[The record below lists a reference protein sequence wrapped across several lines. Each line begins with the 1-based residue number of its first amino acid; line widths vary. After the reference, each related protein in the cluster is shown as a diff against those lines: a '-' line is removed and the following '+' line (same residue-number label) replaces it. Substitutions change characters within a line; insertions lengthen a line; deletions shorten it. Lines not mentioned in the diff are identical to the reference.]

1 MATLLRFF
9 LLTLSVIGLAAA
21 PADLLDG
28 KSFAGW
34 EGDTGKVWRIS
45 SGAIEAGSLSQPQEK
60 NNFLATVQAYEN
72 FDLTLQWK
80 LEGTKGFVNGGV
92 QFRSTRIPNHYE
104 MKGYQA
110 DLGAGYDGCL
120 YDESRRNKVLARP
133 DAPTQKKAMKAL
145 GEWNDYRIRAEGP
158 RIQIWLNGV
167 QTVDYTET
175 DAAIPQTGLIAVQ
188 IHGNATALVR
198 YRNLRIEALPAS
210 PATPAPKK
218 VSQLFDGT
226 TLAGWGGDATR
237 FWKVQD
243 GAMVGGGPAQPVDSW
258 LATTR
263 SFENFDLRFKAKT
276 VGKVGTGLF
285 FRSEVAAGKRI
296 AGWECDIGQ
305 GYDGGLFKEG
315 PKGGMIAYPT
325 KEKVA
330 ATVKAGDWNE
340 YRVRAEG
347 AHLQTWVNGVL
358 MADYHEP
365 APRRRQGSFA
375 LEISSAGGG
384 QAFFKDFAIEELPPS
399 PLEATVLPAPMQ
411 RLSSTPQAQARPA
424 AFTDR
429 QFAIAPAEVIVFTGG
444 ENMVIEQ
451 RQGELEARLTQ
462 HGQKLAP
469 KFRHMSWE
477 GDTVFRQNRMMEWG
491 SWRENLVGAGA
502 TMVFTWFGQ
511 VEALDATRTPADF
524 KAAYATLL
532 QDFAAV
538 TPRLVVIGP
547 APFEKPTD
555 VRIPDNTG
563 LNARLAEFNE
573 AARSLA
579 QARGLVFVDLFTA
592 LKDAPQTLT
601 RDGMHF
607 TTEGSQ
613 VVGEAIAQALGS
625 PAPVAPTLRMAI
637 IEKNR
642 LWFDTWRCMNWA
654 FAYGDRTTQPFAKS
668 SADRPSF
675 VDELKKHLP
684 RLEHAEAT
692 ILAVARGEKAPT
704 PLPPAPPRADP
715 AALSPDEEKANFK
728 LRAGF
733 DVSLFAD
740 EKLGVIRPVQIRWD
754 ERGRLWVACIPSY
767 PQLQPGEHG
776 NDYILVVEDTD
787 GDGKA
792 DKATRFAEGLTMPMG
807 FEFAP
812 AEVGGGIY
820 VLESTQLVHLP
831 DRNHDDHADSRAVLL
846 SGFGTGDTHQNANS
860 LRWGPDGSLWF
871 TQGYHIWSYVE
882 TPHGLAELNRSG
894 VWRFNPRTLQ
904 LNSFLNES
912 AGGLNCWG
920 TTWDEYGQ
928 TFHGSGA
935 DMTIWHTTPGLIP
948 TLHALPMP
956 TALAVSRGK
965 SMEPEF
971 LGGSH
976 LPADLSGVLMKSTY
990 FTSQVQLYRLR
1001 DQGSS
1006 FATTDLGDL
1015 MSGGKEFR
1023 PVEARLGPDGA
1034 IFVADWLNPVI
1045 GHYQASYRD
1054 PRRDRSHGR
1063 IWRVTAQGRPLV
1075 SKPDLIHANANEWVR
1090 RLSSQEPWERAQA
1103 KSLLYRLPAKEAQA
1117 ALSKVDL
1124 KQADLRL
1131 LYELSGVFA
1140 AHESPQPV
1148 IVQRMLSS
1156 DDFHWRAWG
1165 AHLLCTWGPQLPET
1179 LTWLEKAV
1187 RDEHPRVRLEAV
1199 VACGWQ
1205 ARQGTAA
1212 VQVACLALDK
1222 PMDPALNHALTL
1234 TIHALAPSW
1243 KSDLLAGKIGAQVRG
1258 DTLTHLIIT
1267 AKDPQLLI
1275 QTRALAEQAS
1285 NPATRETLLMVLVK
1299 SGTGADALV
1308 ALDRSRSAPAV
1319 LLALTERAQL
1329 KPTED
1334 YTAIVEALLSG
1345 TSPAQQAAF
1354 SIFASTRKEHGQTA
1368 QLNVLWKTTTLA
1380 AEIRGPLLRAL
1391 ARTRGKPFITEI
1403 TPYLREAALQDVAL
1417 AALTELD
1424 LIAGATE
1431 AARRLQTLKAGE
1443 PVAPLLQSHLGLKN
1457 GSKALATA
1465 LTANPPGTDQARLA
1479 LAWLAQIGR
1488 DDAELRLALQQAAG
1502 FQTTGAVFSDALV
1515 KELIGQADANG
1526 NAQRGELL
1534 FKAAQ
1539 SACLS
1544 CHKVG
1549 ELGGTI
1555 GPDLSALGRAQT
1567 KEAIVESVLWPKRQV
1582 KEGFML
1588 TVVTTKDGRTLQGY
1602 RSSES
1607 SETLTLRDFSANALV
1622 AVSKRELAA
1631 RNDAG
1636 TIMPDG
1642 LTDRLNPAELA
1653 DLLRYLF
1660 ELK

>member
-1 MATLLRFF
+1 MASLSRFF
-9 LLTLSVIGLAAA
+9 LLALFVIGLSAA
-21 PADLLDG
+21 PADLFDG
-28 KSFAGW
+28 QSFAGW

-45 SGAIEAGSLSQPQEK
+45 EGALEAGSLIQPQEK
-60 NNFLATVQAYEN
+60 NNFLATAQTYEN

-104 MKGYQA
+104 MKGFQA

-175 DAAIPQTGLIAVQ
+175 DESIPRTGLIAVQ
-188 IHGNATALVR
+188 IHGNATSLVR
-198 YRNLRIEALPAS
+198 YRKIRIEALAAS
-210 PATPAPKK
+210 PVPPAPKK
-218 VSQLFDGT
+218 VRPLFDGS

-243 GAMVGGGPAQPVDSW
+243 GAMVGGGRAQPVDSW
-258 LATTR
+258 LTSAP
-263 SFENFDLRFKAKT
+263 SFENFDLTFKAKT
-276 VGKVGTGLF
+276 EGKVGTGLF
-285 FRSEVAAGKRI
+285 FRCELTPGKRI
-296 AGWECDIGQ
+296 VGWQCDIGQ

-315 PKGGMIAYPT
+315 PKGGMIAYPA

-330 ATVKAGDWNE
+330 ATIKAGDWNE

-347 AHLQTWVNGVL
+347 AHLQTWVNGVR

-365 APRRRQGSFA
+365 SPRRQQGTFA

-384 QAFFKDFAIEELPPS
+384 QAFFKDFTIEELPPS
-399 PLEATVLPAPMQ
+399 PLEAATLPAPME
-411 RLSSTPQAQARPA
+411 RLSPTPKPLARPA

-429 QFAIAPAEVIVFTGG
+429 QFAVTPAEVIVFTGG
-444 ENMVIEQ
+444 ENMVLEQ

-462 HGQKLAP
+462 HWQKQAP

-511 VEALDATRTPADF
+511 VEALDATRTSADF
-524 KAAYATLL
+524 QSAYAALL

-555 VRIPDNTG
+555 PRIPDNTG
-563 LNARLAEFNE
+563 LNTRLREFNA

-579 QARGLVFVDLFTA
+579 QSRGLVFVDLFAA
-592 LKDAPQTLT
+592 LKDAPPPLT

-607 TTEGSQ
+607 TAHGSQ

-625 PAPVAPTLRMAI
+625 PAQLAPSLRAAI
-637 IEKNR
+637 VEKNR

-668 SADRPSF
+668 IAERPSF

-692 ILAVARGEKAPT
+692 VLALARRANVPA

-728 LRAGF
+728 LRPGF

-740 EKLGVIRPVQIRWD
+740 EKLGVVRPVQIRWD

-776 NDYILVVEDTD
+776 HDYILILEDTD

-792 DKATRFAEGLTMPMG
+792 DKAIRFAEGLTMPMG

-831 DRNHDDHADSRAVLL
+831 DRNHDDHADGRTVLL
-846 SGFGTGDTHQNANS
+846 SGFGTGDTHQDANS

-912 AGGLNCWG
+912 AAGLNCWG
-920 TTWDEYGQ
+920 TAWDEYGQ

-935 DMTIWHTTPGLIP
+935 DTPLWHTTPGLIP
-948 TLHALPMP
+948 TLHALPLP

-976 LPADLSGVLMKSTY
+976 LPPDLSGVLLKSTY

-1023 PVEARLGPDGA
+1023 PVESRVGPDGSL
-1034 IFVADWLNPVI
+1034 FVADWLNPVI

-1054 PRRDRSHGR
+1054 PRRDLSHGR
-1063 IWRVTAQGRPLV
+1063 IWRLSALGRPLV
-1075 SKPDLIHANANEWVR
+1075 TKTDFTHGRLDDLVG
-1090 RLSSQEPWERAQA
+1090 RLSSQEPWERATA
-1103 KSLLYRLPAKEAQA
+1103 KSLLYRLPAKEVLT

-1124 KQADLRL
+1124 AQADLRL

-1156 DDFHWRAWG
+1156 ADFHWRAWG
-1165 AHLLCTWGPQLPET
+1165 AHLLCTWGPELPAT

-1212 VQVACLALDK
+1212 VQLACRALDQ
-1222 PMDPALNHALTL
+1222 PMDPALHHALTL
-1234 TIHALAPSW
+1234 TIHALAPTW
-1243 KSDLLAGKIGAQVRG
+1243 KPDLLAGKLGSQVRL
-1258 DTLTHLIIT
+1258 DSLAHLIVT
-1267 AKDPQLLI
+1267 ANDPQLLI
-1275 QTRALAEQAS
+1275 QTRVLAEAAS
-1285 NPATRETLLMVLVK
+1285 FPATRETLFAVLVK
-1299 SGTGADALV
+1299 SGTADDAHV
-1308 ALDRSRSAPAV
+1308 ALERSRSAPVV

-1334 YTAIVEALLSG
+1334 YTAIVRTLLAG
-1345 TSPAQQAAF
+1345 TSQAQHAALR
-1354 SIFASTRKEHGQTA
+1354 IVATTRKEHGQTA
-1368 QLNVLWKTTTLA
+1368 TLNALWKTTALP

-1391 ARTRGKPFITEI
+1391 ARSRGKAFITELSA
-1403 TPYLREAALQDVAL
+1403 YLRDQAIRDEAL

-1424 LIAGATE
+1424 MTAGAVE
-1431 AARRLQTLKAGE
+1431 ASSRLRTLPVGE
-1443 PVAPLLQSHLGLKN
+1443 PVAPLLQGHLGLKT
-1457 GSKALATA
+1457 GSQALATA
-1465 LTANPPGTDQARLA
+1465 LAANPPGPDQARQA

-1502 FQTTGAVFSDALV
+1502 FQTAGAVFSEALV
-1515 KELIGQADANG
+1515 KQLIGQADSNG
-1526 NAQRGELL
+1526 NARRGELL

-1549 ELGGTI
+1549 DLGGAI

-1588 TVVTTKDGRTLQGY
+1588 TVITTKDGRTLQGY
-1602 RSSES
+1602 RTSES
-1607 SETLTLRDFSANALV
+1607 SETLTLRDFTANALV
-1622 AVSKRELAA
+1622 SVSKRELSA

-1636 TIMPDG
+1636 SIMPDG
-1642 LTDRLNPAELA
+1642 LTDRLNSAELA